1 MTLIWCLCAILI
13 LLILALLIKLRLLQK
28 SMDEIRRAFAEKLET
43 DTNTL
48 ISISTRDPHARALA
62 ADINTQLRLLRQER
76 QRYQT
81 GDRELTEAVTN
92 ISHDLRTPLTA
103 ICGYLEFLEQEEQ
116 SERVRFYLS
125 QIENRTEVL
134 KQLTE
139 ELFRYSV
146 IVSVNDSA
154 SETVLLN
161 RALEESLVSHYAALT
176 SRGITPEIDITDT
189 PVSRTLSPSAL
200 NRVFSNVIGNALK
213 YSDGDLQVSL
223 TESGVISFTNSAKA
237 LNPVMTARLFDRFY
251 TVESASGSTGLG
263 LSIAKL
269 LTERMGGSIDAEY
282 HEGKLTIRIS
292 FKDTNSSQVNK

>member
-1 MTLIWCLCAILI
+1 MILLWCLCAISLP
-13 LLILALLIKLRLLQK
+13 LVLALLIKLHLLQK
-28 SMDEIRRAFAEKLET
+28 SMDEIRFAFAEKLET

-125 QIENRTEVL
+125 QIENRTEAL

-154 SETVLLN
+154 SETILLN

-176 SRGITPEIDITDT
+176 SRGITPEINITET
-189 PVSRTLSPSAL
+189 SVSRTLSPSAL

-213 YSDGDLQVSL
+213 YSDGDLQVIL
-223 TESGVISFTNSAKA
+223 TDTGVISFTNSAKA

-282 HEGKLTIRIS
+282 HEGKLTITIS
-292 FKDTNSSQVNK
+292 FEDIDKPSINK